1 MFSTLQAWTFVGIAS
16 VIWLALSIVGAVNGG
31 PGVIL
36 ALSDLIPLLLI
47 LASAFE
53 RWGWRWQRLHPHLVG
68 QPVVSGTWRGDLES
82 FWADPDRGGQ
92 HPPIKTVYLTIRQT
106 LTTVFVRLLTDE
118 SASDQM
124 AGSVQKT
131 PSGNWVISYTY
142 ANTPKLGLRK
152 QSPLHLGGAA
162 LTIYGEPATRIEGE
176 YWTDRDSKG
185 TLTMAVRVPAI
196 APGFAEAQ
204 ALFGESGIRERP

>member
-1 MFSTLQAWTFVGIAS
+1 MFSSPQTWTIVGIAS

-31 PGVIL
+31 PAAIL
-36 ALSDLIPLLLI
+36 VLSDLIPTLLI
-47 LASAFE
+47 GVSLFE
-53 RWGWRWQRLHPHLVG
+53 RWGWRWSRLHPHIVG
-68 QPVVSGTWRGDLES
+68 QPVVHGTWRGDLES
-82 FWADPDRGGQ
+82 FWKNDAGAS
-92 HPPIKTVYLTIRQT
+92 PPVKTVYLSIRQT
-106 LTTVFVRLLTDE
+106 LTTVLVRLMTDE

-124 AGSVQKT
+124 AGSVQKG

-162 LTIYGEPATRIEGE
+162 LTIYGEPPTRIEGE

-185 TLTMAVRVPAI
+185 TLTMTAHASDI

-204 ALFGESGIRERP
+204 ALFSDG